1 MCAPPGGRLGLFP
14 WMKMAVSHATV
25 ATIPMRKDSCRTGIL
40 APLAP
45 SPSKLQ
51 IIDFGSVK
59 V

>member
-1 MCAPPGGRLGLFP
+1 
-14 WMKMAVSHATV
+14 MAVSHATV

-45 SPSKLQ
+45 SQSKLQ